1 MNTNFIF
8 ITGSILII
16 VIPLAYGL
24 WQISKSIE
32 QMDTT
37 DAGMNMSTAF
47 DEMSR
52 QKLR

>member
-1 MNTNFIF
+1 MFA
-8 ITGSILII
+8 I
-16 VIPLAYGL
+16 VFAETIRQL
-24 WQISKSIE
+24 SKSIE

-37 DAGMNMSTAF
+37 DTGMDMSTAF

>member
-1 MNTNFIF
+1 M
-8 ITGSILII
+8 I
-16 VIPLAYGL
+16 VTPLVYGM
-24 WQISKSIE
+24 WQIGKSIE

-37 DAGMNMSTAF
+37 DAGMNMPTAF